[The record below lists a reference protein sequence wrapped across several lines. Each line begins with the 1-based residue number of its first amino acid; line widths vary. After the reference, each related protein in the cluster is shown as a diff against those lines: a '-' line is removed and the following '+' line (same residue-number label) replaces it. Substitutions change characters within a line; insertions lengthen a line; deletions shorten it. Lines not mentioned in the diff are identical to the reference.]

1 MLVKHTVV
9 GFGMPHKEN
18 LHSSLFPCRSKSA
31 RPNAVGLITV
41 SQEEGGQKQPAQSAH
56 QLPPRR
62 FPL

>member
-31 RPNAVGLITV
+31 RPNAVSLITV
-41 SQEEGGQKQPAQSAH
+41 SQEEGAKQPAQSAH